1 MYKLILTLFLLI
13 AQQSIQ
19 AQVTLYQTPEG
30 KLLTQHQLDSIRLD
44 LEKKM
49 TTLKMKVQLNTSPL
63 STRKDTTFL
72 SFNLKAIPASQAI
85 AESKKDP
92 WIGKKLP
99 PFTLLNLEGQELT
112 EAIGHGKVM
121 LINTWFTSCAP
132 CIAEMP
138 ELNRIQAQYQNQD
151 IVFVAMAPEKADRI
165 QLFLQKHPYT
175 FTHLQVAQSYIESNF
190 GTTYPK
196 SILVGKDG
204 TIQFIEGAL
213 VSLDGN
219 DPAVMQLQE
228 KKYVIHS
235 QKLTEA
241 IKRELAK

>member
-1 MYKLILTLFLLI
+1 MHKLILTLFLLI

-19 AQVTLYQTPEG
+19 AQVTLYQTSEG

-44 LEKKM
+44 LEKKV
-49 TTLKMKVQLNTSPL
+49 TPLKMKVQLNTSPL

-72 SFNLKAIPASQAI
+72 SFSLKAIPANLASATSPKEQ
-85 AESKKDP
+85 

-99 PFTLLNLEGQELT
+99 PFTLLNLDGQEVT
-112 EAIGHGKVM
+112 EAIGRGKVM

-138 ELNRIQAQYQNQD
+138 ELNRIKAQYQDQD
-151 IVFVAMAPEKADRI
+151 IVFVAMAPEKADKI

-175 FTHLQVAQSYIESNF
+175 FTHLQAAQPYIESNF

-196 SILVGKDG
+196 SILVSKDG

-219 DPAVMQLQE
+219 DPAVMQQQE

-235 QKLTEA
+235 QKLTDA
-241 IKRELAK
+241 INRELAK

>member
-1 MYKLILTLFLLI
+1 MHKLILTLFLLM
-13 AQQSIQ
+13 AHQSIQ
-19 AQVTLYQTPEG
+19 AQVTIYQTSEG
-30 KLLTQHQLDSIRLD
+30 KLLTQHQLDSLRLD
-44 LEKKM
+44 LEKKV
-49 TTLKMKVQLNTSPL
+49 TALKMKVQLNTAPL

-72 SFNLKAIPASQAI
+72 SFSLKAIPANLASATSPKEQ
-85 AESKKDP
+85 

-99 PFTLLNLEGQELT
+99 PFTLLNLEGQEVT
-112 EAIGHGKVM
+112 EVIGHGKVM

-138 ELNRIQAQYQNQD
+138 ELNRIKAQYQDQD
-151 IVFVAMAPEKADRI
+151 IVFVAMAPEKADKI

-175 FTHLQVAQSYIESNF
+175 FTHLQGAQSYIESNF

-219 DPAVMQLQE
+219 DPGVIQQKE

-235 QKLTEA
+235 QKLTDA
-241 IKRELAK
+241 INRELDK